1 MSGPTGIRAWY
12 PSRYE
17 WAIGAGNVQ
26 SNLRTADNI
35 NVVNIDKHKLLKGRR
50 PIYTVYN
57 GIYVKVTLTV
67 R

>member
-35 NVVNIDKHKLLKGRR
+35 NVVNIDKHS
-50 PIYTVYN
+50 Y
-57 GIYVKVTLTV
+57 
-67 R
+67 